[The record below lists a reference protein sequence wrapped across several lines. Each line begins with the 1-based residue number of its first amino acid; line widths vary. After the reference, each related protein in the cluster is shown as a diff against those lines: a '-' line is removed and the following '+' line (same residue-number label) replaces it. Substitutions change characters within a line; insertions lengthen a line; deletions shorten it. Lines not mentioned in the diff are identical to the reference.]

1 MEIWKVLMELGEGDE
16 HEKDNKLT
24 LAMKKFEDFKM
35 LPNETIMDMELRFT
49 RLMGDLTDLG
59 KELSEKEKNLKIL
72 RGLPKSW
79 EMKVIAMRENR
90 DMKTTSTTKIFS
102 DLKEYEFEHELKDVE
117 KSETRNVALVASQQ
131 ATNSNKSKSNSSEF
145 LSDEQYALFVRKM
158 KRFMRKNN
166 FQDSHRSGHRKQHE
180 SSPQTSKAETP
191 DSQLLCYNCHK
202 PGHFK
207 TNCPHPIVSKHQD
220 SNATKSPS
228 KETGERYKR
237 NDRPESSSSRN
248 ERRRKAMV
256 VNKTSDTVEAESSSS
271 SSSSDDESTEEE
283 KGLLCLFSQE
293 SEDLCL
299 MADEDE
305 VNSHSSSCYSA
316 KSSSVGSQ
324 TSNESVTEMMRR
336 FKVIKS
342 TYSKLKEENSRLM
355 ISYNALR
362 QVRVENIKLA
372 IAKEQLE
379 KNVLALKEQLPGERT
394 GIGFDPSSSSQVGL
408 NKPTN
413 AYSHESFQAAFVQGP
428 TQVSEPMT
436 EVNNVA
442 TPQSTSLPKGKA
454 VQRIV
459 DPRNENS
466 YKGNPRQ
473 KYVKRNG
480 PNDNRQNLNHKR
492 GQPNKNIQSRNRL
505 NVDQRQYRP
514 KPKNPDQGNPR
525 NGRVRQNERSFKG
538 SSYGNGWTGPSEED
552 WFDYPEPLSKAE
564 FKITHLRKQNNY
576 LKYYESPPQDYFRKR
591 YNAKTFASIH
601 YDYYTFNGGCSRHM
615 TGDKTMLSNFK
626 EVDGPKVIFGGE
638 NSGKTRGKGDI
649 IKLGITI
656 QDVSYV
662 DGLKFNLLSTS
673 QFCNK
678 GYKVEFSK
686 NECKIVNTK
695 DGKIVLTGQR
705 KKNMY
710 VISWNSSNANVCFV
724 AKSNADLSQE
734 WHNKLSHL
742 NLKTI
747 NKLAKRNLVR
757 GLPEASY
764 TKDKICEACQKG
776 KEIQSSFKS
785 NDVDGNSC
793 CLSLLHMDLFRPV
806 DPASLSGRKCFIH
819 NNGKNHLRTFDE
831 RADEAGIES
840 SSNPLQNPQS
850 NEEAVSDDEDDIL
863 SSYTKYQLRISEPE
877 TITQEKIVTQQS
889 APDAPTPSEPM
900 IYVELPY
907 IPEMDAQNQQN
918 AFEPNLRWLRD
929 HPPDQVIGNVQE
941 SVKSRASLHENM
953 MACFLSQMEPKS
965 IKEALSDPDWVIAM
979 QEELH

>member
-1 MEIWKVLMELGEGDE
+1 MEKDHANRSKQLAFSLSKFDDWKIRMQALLCSIHDEMWDVITTRPIIVMMVNTQVAAQGAGAEQMIPKPKDQYTSEERTRANLDNVARNILYNSLDDSLFPRVRKCKNAMEIWKVLMELGKGDE
-16 HEKDNKLT
+16 QEKDNKLT
-24 LAMKKFEDFKM
+24 VTMKKFEDFKM

-79 EMKVIAMRENR
+79 EIKVIAMRDNR
-90 DMKTTSTTKIFS
+90 DMKTTSTAKIFS
-102 DLKEYEFEHELKDVE
+102 DLKAYEFEHEPKDVE
-117 KSETRNVALVASQQ
+117 ESETRNVALVASQQ
-131 ATNSNKSKSNSSEF
+131 ATNSNRSKSNSCEF

-158 KRFMRKNN
+158 KRFMRKDN

-180 SSPQTSKAETP
+180 SSPQTSKGETP
-191 DSQLLCYNCHK
+191 DSQLLCYNCRK

-207 TNCPHPIVSKHQD
+207 ANFPHPIVSKHQD

-237 NDRPESSSSRN
+237 NDKPESSSSRN
-248 ERRRKAMV
+248 ERRKKAMV
-256 VNKTSDTVEAESSSS
+256 VNETSDNVEAESSSS

-299 MADEDE
+299 MVDEDE

-316 KSSSVGSQ
+316 ESSSVGSQ

-336 FKVIKS
+336 IKVIKN

-372 IAKEQLE
+372 IDK
-379 KNVLALKEQLPGERT
+379 
-394 GIGFDPSSSSQVGL
+394 QVIW
-408 NKPTN
+408 
-413 AYSHESFQAAFVQGP
+413 Y
-428 TQVSEPMT
+428 
-436 EVNNVA
+436 
-442 TPQSTSLPKGKA
+442 
-454 VQRIV
+454 V
-459 DPRNENS
+459 DS
-466 YKGNPRQ
+466 
-473 KYVKRNG
+473 
-480 PNDNRQNLNHKR
+480 
-492 GQPNKNIQSRNRL
+492 
-505 NVDQRQYRP
+505 
-514 KPKNPDQGNPR
+514 
-525 NGRVRQNERSFKG
+525 
-538 SSYGNGWTGPSEED
+538 
-552 WFDYPEPLSKAE
+552 
-564 FKITHLRKQNNY
+564 
-576 LKYYESPPQDYFRKR
+576 
-591 YNAKTFASIH
+591 
-601 YDYYTFNGGCSRHM
+601 GCSRHM

-649 IKLGITI
+649 IKQGITI

-673 QFCNK
+673 QFCDK

-695 DGKIVLTGQR
+695 DGKIALTGQR
-705 KKNMY
+705 KKKMY

-734 WHNKLSHL
+734 WNNKLSHL
-742 NLKTI
+742 NLKII

-757 GLPEASY
+757 G
-764 TKDKICEACQKG
+764 
-776 KEIQSSFKS
+776 
-785 NDVDGNSC
+785 
-793 CLSLLHMDLFRPV
+793 
-806 DPASLSGRKCFIH
+806 CFIH
-819 NNGKNHLRTFDE
+819 NNGKNHLTTFDE
-831 RADEAGIES
+831 RADEGLFMGYSSNPAGIES
-840 SSNPLQNPQS
+840 STNPPLNSQL
-850 NEEAVSDDEDDIL
+850 NEEEVSDDEEDIL

-877 TITQEKIVTQQS
+877 TTTQEKLVTQQS

-918 AFEPNLRWLRD
+918 AFEPDLR
-929 HPPDQVIGNVQE
+929 
-941 SVKSRASLHENM
+941 
-953 MACFLSQMEPKS
+953 
-965 IKEALSDPDWVIAM
+965 
-979 QEELH
+979 